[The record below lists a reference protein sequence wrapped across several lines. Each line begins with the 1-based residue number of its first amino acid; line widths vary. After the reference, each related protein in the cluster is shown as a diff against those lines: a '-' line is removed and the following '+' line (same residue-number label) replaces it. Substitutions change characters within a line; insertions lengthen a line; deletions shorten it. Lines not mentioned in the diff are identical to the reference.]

1 MSFFVADVCV
11 TFFRCNKTGSY
22 LNAVST
28 QIIHFLDIL
37 SVIDTTCYD
46 HWDLCLIFLCV
57 AFYCCDDFLYFFTVG
72 FFSIF
77 LQFFFMKAKVS
88 ACLRTFDHYQICS
101 SFVFSVPVF
110 QDYFCGFV
118 CRYDGRNLCQTSF
131 YQFRKLCGKSRTGNN
146 DVCASFYCS
155 LYVRCIFFQCNHNIV
170 SYDSVFGNHTGF
182 FHFTGNGTF
191 VGCCRISVEIF
202 FPVADL
208 CSGNNTNSS
217 CFRNRTCKSAKT
229 DPNSHSPLDQWNSCD
244 FISYFEILHCDS
256 SPVILFVF

>member
-1 MSFFVADVCV
+1 MSFFIADVCV

-28 QIIHFLDIL
+28 QIIHFLDIF

-46 HWDLCLIFLCV
+46 HWNFCPIFLCV
-57 AFYCCDDFLYFFTVG
+57 TFYCCDDFLYFFTVG

-110 QDYFCGFV
+110 QDYFCGFI
-118 CRYDGRNLCQTSF
+118 CRYDRCNLCQTSF
-131 YQFRKLCGKSRTGNN
+131 YQFRKLCRKSGTGNN
-146 DVCASFYCS
+146 DVCAGFYCS

-170 SYDSVFGNHTGF
+170 SYNS
-182 FHFTGNGTF
+182 
-191 VGCCRISVEIF
+191 IS
-202 FPVADL
+202 
-208 CSGNNTNSS
+208 
-217 CFRNRTCKSAKT
+217 
-229 DPNSHSPLDQWNSCD
+229 
-244 FISYFEILHCDS
+244 
-256 SPVILFVF
+256 